1 MSPEMQDPS
10 NRRSSCD
17 QCSTT
22 TRNFRSYPGQKKL
35 KCDGGYPYCGRCSS
49 ISETCIYSAKL
60 PMGRPKK
67 RKISEVPH
75 SSAES
80 RTSPSTLATSITS
93 ETGSEVGRRSSFDN
107 CQHMSDDTTL
117 EMSLGPDTNV
127 DPTLLAFET
136 DPGQQSCAC
145 LANLYLSLEE
155 IRKADDLPFTS
166 RLSVLRHLTTTAGG
180 IIQCQ
185 ICPTKFLW
193 AMQNAQLLNTLIISL
208 GEGYKKIVKS
218 VEDEM
223 IRAQEAKEAKILTI
237 TEDQQPGTPG
247 FQMNLDPEDW
257 QNIANKAIK
266 AELFGT
272 KHSTT
277 TSFVEM
283 LQWMEDRQN
292 AWHSGH
298 THLPPGIGTRMH
310 HQMHE
315 KEPHCVSV
323 VKHTRD
329 MHRETD
335 SFPHI
340 CWVRSWKAMQEL
352 DQTKRNCLWP
362 FTDAPHYSLMGIL
375 IKVLHCWHLKDA
387 ATYGVLAKEWMDRT
401 NLTPSKWCSRV
412 EPHWPNQYLPEA
424 KEAST
429 SVMLTS
435 ESTTQSKQPDNLS
448 PTSRPLISG
457 MELSPEI
464 NQASAR
470 AVGLTGSTALSINRS
485 ESYVSSG
492 ATFIGDGYQHNGN
505 HTQYNDNSLNLAP
518 TFAFNLNIY
527 LDSAMLCSLVQYGP
541 PHPLERKCTTSGLD
555 NILIL
560 AQVHNLIK
568 TCQAYT
574 SIGIMRDLA
583 ELNCVIPPQPSGL
596 VMSLIWPSDLA
607 PKYISHCRSVW
618 RYGKHRI
625 GGRASILSGG
635 RSHQRGAGSRYK
647 PTPKLQDTSEFSTC
661 AL

>member
-1 MSPEMQDPS
+1 
-10 NRRSSCD
+10 
-17 QCSTT
+17 
-22 TRNFRSYPGQKKL
+22 
-35 KCDGGYPYCGRCSS
+35 
-49 ISETCIYSAKL
+49 
-60 PMGRPKK
+60 MGRPKK

-329 MHRETD
+329 MFCR
-335 SFPHI
+335 
-340 CWVRSWKAMQEL
+340 
-352 DQTKRNCLWP
+352 
-362 FTDAPHYSLMGIL
+362 
-375 IKVLHCWHLKDA
+375 
-387 ATYGVLAKEWMDRT
+387 
-401 NLTPSKWCSRV
+401 CSRV
-412 EPHWPNQYLPEA
+412 EPHWPNQYLPEV

-541 PHPLERKCTTSGLD
+541 PHPLERKCCLSGFDLFKD
-555 NILIL
+555 
-560 AQVHNLIK
+560 VIK
-568 TCQAYT
+568 T
-574 SIGIMRDLA
+574 
-583 ELNCVIPPQPSGL
+583 VISNDPPTLP
-596 VMSLIWPSDLA
+596 
-607 PKYISHCRSVW
+607 
-618 RYGKHRI
+618 
-625 GGRASILSGG
+625 
-635 RSHQRGAGSRYK
+635 
-647 PTPKLQDTSEFSTC
+647 
-661 AL
+661 ALGY

>member
-17 QCSTT
+17 QC
-22 TRNFRSYPGQKKL
+22 RQKKL

-136 DPGQQSCAC
+136 DPGQQSCVC

-329 MHRETD
+329 MFCR
-335 SFPHI
+335 
-340 CWVRSWKAMQEL
+340 
-352 DQTKRNCLWP
+352 
-362 FTDAPHYSLMGIL
+362 
-375 IKVLHCWHLKDA
+375 
-387 ATYGVLAKEWMDRT
+387 
-401 NLTPSKWCSRV
+401 CSRV
-412 EPHWPNQYLPEA
+412 EPHWPNQYLPEV

-541 PHPLERKCTTSGLD
+541 PHPLERKCCLSGFDLFKD
-555 NILIL
+555 
-560 AQVHNLIK
+560 VIK
-568 TCQAYT
+568 T
-574 SIGIMRDLA
+574 
-583 ELNCVIPPQPSGL
+583 VISNDPPTLP
-596 VMSLIWPSDLA
+596 
-607 PKYISHCRSVW
+607 
-618 RYGKHRI
+618 
-625 GGRASILSGG
+625 
-635 RSHQRGAGSRYK
+635 
-647 PTPKLQDTSEFSTC
+647 
-661 AL
+661 ALGY

>member
-1 MSPEMQDPS
+1 
-10 NRRSSCD
+10 
-17 QCSTT
+17 
-22 TRNFRSYPGQKKL
+22 
-35 KCDGGYPYCGRCSS
+35 
-49 ISETCIYSAKL
+49 
-60 PMGRPKK
+60 
-67 RKISEVPH
+67 
-75 SSAES
+75 
-80 RTSPSTLATSITS
+80 
-93 ETGSEVGRRSSFDN
+93 
-107 CQHMSDDTTL
+107 MSDDATL
-117 EMSLGPDTNV
+117 EMILGPDTNV

-218 VEDEM
+218 VEDET
-223 IRAQEAKEAKILTI
+223 IQAAEAKEAKIVSI

-247 FQMNLDPEDW
+247 FQMSLDPEDW

-329 MHRETD
+329 MTWTAD
-335 SFPHI
+335 AGCLSS
-340 CWVRSWKAMQEL
+340 VLEL
-352 DQTKRNCLWP
+352 
-362 FTDAPHYSLMGIL
+362 SLI
-375 IKVLHCWHLKDA
+375 
-387 ATYGVLAKEWMDRT
+387 GVT
-401 NLTPSKWCSRV
+401 SIYLTM
-412 EPHWPNQYLPEA
+412 
-424 KEAST
+424 EAST

-470 AVGLTGSTALSINRS
+470 AVGGLTGSTALSINRS

-492 ATFIGDGYQHNGN
+492 ATFIGNGHQHNGN
-505 HTQYNDNSLNLAP
+505 HTQYNDHSLNLAP
-518 TFAFNLNIY
+518 TFTFNLNVY

-541 PHPLERKCTTSGLD
+541 PHLLERKRTTAGLG
-555 NILIL
+555 NMLIL
-560 AQVHNLIK
+560 AQVVCLALICSK
-568 TCQAYT
+568 
-574 SIGIMRDLA
+574 M
-583 ELNCVIPPQPSGL
+583 P
-596 VMSLIWPSDLA
+596 
-607 PKYISHCRSVW
+607 
-618 RYGKHRI
+618 
-625 GGRASILSGG
+625 
-635 RSHQRGAGSRYK
+635 
-647 PTPKLQDTSEFSTC
+647 
-661 AL
+661 